1 MQGGSVGPSDAA
13 GKRCLQIKGLDEF
26 LMGFFPLLEII
37 SP

>member
-26 LMGFFPLLEII
+26 LMAFPLLEVI